1 MLILVPSFTCSSRPL
16 SALTDTVAVLA
27 ADTHSRA
34 PMNCR
39 EWTFLVLTLLLL
51 TFSTIGFAMFAAFF
65 PPAMVP

>member
-1 MLILVPSFTCSSRPL
+1 M
-16 SALTDTVAVLA
+16 LA